1 MLNGYSNKGHVSR
14 TTHGWETRVI
24 HLQLE
29 RDYKVLV
36 NMVTIEVLTSTK
48 LSQSYIVREAT
59 LTYDFLKKSF
69 RFRVI

>member
-24 HLQLE
+24 HLLLE

-36 NMVTIEVLTSTK
+36 NMVTIEVNIYEIVPILDSQGGNIDAIFNKK
-48 LSQSYIVREAT
+48 L
-59 LTYDFLKKSF
+59 
-69 RFRVI
+69 

>member
-36 NMVTIEVLTSTK
+36 NMVTIEVNIYEIVPILDSQGGTIFNKK
-48 LSQSYIVREAT
+48 L
-59 LTYDFLKKSF
+59 
-69 RFRVI
+69 